1 VALLSPVPVVR
12 ATLTR
17 RERRYARTHRL
28 FLLRNVRRV
37 HDIRQ
42 RMVATPT
49 VATATVAASASL
61 ASAPPHHSPPH
72 SDMPPRDFTAPPL
85 QRFVSASFI
94 NYFEIFCCFQCFDA
108 VGWVA
113 GRASGL

>member
-42 RMVATPT
+42 RTVATPT
-49 VATATVAASASL
+49 VAASTSL
-61 ASAPPHHSPPH
+61 ASAPQHHSPPH

-85 QRFVSASFI
+85 QRFVSDSFI
-94 NYFEIFCCFQCFDA
+94 NYFEIFFFCFQCFDA